1 MVRPLLSSRLST
13 APTRPRRTASGLI
26 RTKERWVG
34 TSTAAVMDETLAA
47 GRPGGGRGG
56 RTDGGRGDDFG
67 IDVDPKVVSG
77 QRQAPRPARRGA
89 CPAGTRPATAPRTS

>member
-47 GRPGGGRGG
+47 GRPARGP
-56 RTDGGRGDDFG
+56 RAAQPADAVTS
-67 IDVDPKVVSG
+67 SG
-77 QRQAPRPARRGA
+77 SMSSPRSSADRARRLALLVEPLAQQERDQPQGQEH
-89 CPAGTRPATAPRTS
+89 